1 MTIRVA
7 RIDADALDAHA
18 PALGAILLD
27 CVAGGASVSFMADLT
42 RERAEAFWR
51 AKARP
56 IGDDAI
62 RLLVAEVDGE
72 MLGTVTVARAGAD
85 NQPHRGDVAKMLV
98 HSRARRRGIARLLME
113 AAEYEARAMGLS
125 VLVLDTV
132 TGSAAESLYVGLGWQ
147 RVGEIPDF
155 ALYPDG
161 ALCPTTFFY
170 KRIA

>member
-7 RIDADALDAHA
+7 RLAADDIDAHA
-18 PALGAILLD
+18 EALGAILLD

-42 RERAEAFWR
+42 RERAEDFWR
-51 AKARP
+51 SKAEGVAR
-56 IGDDAI
+56 DDI
-62 RLLVAEVDGE
+62 RLLAAEADGA
-72 MLGTVTVARAGAD
+72 MLGTVTVARAGPD

-98 HSRARRRGIARLLME
+98 HSRARRRGVARLLME
-113 AAEYEARAMGLS
+113 TAEREARAMGLTL
-125 VLVLDTV
+125 LVLDTV
-132 TGSAAESLYVGLGWQ
+132 TGSAAEALYVGLGWQ

-170 KRIA
+170 KRLG